1 MKRAIL
7 RAQGKKKKYLA
18 RQAHIKNEDDSDGSL
33 SSDDEAEVSDT
44 MVGNSINEQYLI
56 LKYLG
61 RGTFSKVW
69 MVYDFLEDRFIAL
82 KIQDDKYL
90 KDMEIEVRNLK
101 HFHRNGGHN
110 NIATFYGVLDF
121 KVGQEH
127 KKGILM
133 ELLGEPLDTLITE
146 DYDDKMNS
154 EIIKKIFREILE
166 GIDFIHQNGYLHND
180 LKPDN
185 ILISKPNKK
194 IEEFIESI
202 KQLDIHNTYLQTITL
217 LTPPELQL
225 LDKNKRKL
233 VKRKIKIKA
242 AKETAKEFN
251 KKIIEINNQTL
262 ENLKLNI
269 EEIEDYGEDNGKDN
283 GEDNGK
289 DNGKDNG
296 EDDVDIK
303 KDNIGTSPID
313 LIGIHVKIIDM
324 GSAEPIGK
332 MESDEILT
340 RCYRPPENIMNPFY
354 NEKSDI
360 WVIGC
365 MLYELFNGRSLF
377 DLRDYNLD
385 AIEKDRKHISQMYDV
400 LGKMP
405 RDIALDCEFSED
417 IFDAKGRIIKN
428 KGIEQRDIK
437 KELCE
442 RFELEESEKE
452 VIHDLIFTI
461 LNYDYKTRPTC
472 REILNHKWF
481 VN

>member
-18 RQAHIKNEDDSDGSL
+18 RQAQIRNEEDSDGSL
-33 SSDDEAEVSDT
+33 SSDDEVEVSDT
-44 MVGNSINEQYLI
+44 MVGSSINQQYLI

-69 MVYDFLEDRFIAL
+69 MVYDFLEDKFMAL
-82 KIQDDKYL
+82 KIQDEKYL

-101 HFHRNGGHN
+101 HFHRNGGHK
-110 NIATFYGVLDF
+110 NIAKFYGVLDF

-133 ELLGEPLDTLITE
+133 ELLGEPLDTLISE
-146 DYDDKMNS
+146 DYDDKINS
-154 EIIKKIFREILE
+154 EIIKNIFRELIE
-166 GIDFIHQNGYLHND
+166 GVDFIHQNGFLHND

-194 IEEFIESI
+194 IMDFIESI
-202 KQLDIHNTYLQTITL
+202 KEMDIHNTYLQTIKL
-217 LTPPELQL
+217 LTPQELQL
-225 LDKNKRKL
+225 LDKNKRKM
-233 VKRKIKIKA
+233 VKRKIKSKA
-242 AKETAKEFN
+242 AKETAKEFK

-269 EEIEDYGEDNGKDN
+269 EELDDSDEDNDSNKT
-283 GEDNGK
+283 
-289 DNGKDNG
+289 
-296 EDDVDIK
+296 
-303 KDNIGTSPID
+303 DNIGNNQID
-313 LIGIHVKIIDM
+313 LTDIQVKIIDM

-365 MLYELFNGRSLF
+365 MLYELFNGHSLF
-377 DLRDYNLD
+377 DLRDYNVNS
-385 AIEKDRKHISQMYDV
+385 IEKDRKHIAQMYDV

-405 RDIALDCEFSED
+405 RDMALDCQFSED

-437 KELCE
+437 QEICE

-452 VIHDLIFTI
+452 DIHDLIFKI
-461 LNYDYKTRPTC
+461 LNYDYKSRPNC
-472 REILNHKWF
+472 REILDHNWF
-481 VN
+481 MPELE